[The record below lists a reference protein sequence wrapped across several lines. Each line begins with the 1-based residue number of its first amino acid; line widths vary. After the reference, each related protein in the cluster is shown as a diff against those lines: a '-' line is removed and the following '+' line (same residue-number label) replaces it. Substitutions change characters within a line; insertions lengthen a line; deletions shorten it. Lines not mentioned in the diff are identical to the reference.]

1 MGLPVILTHETEE
14 RNSQRVCLAI
24 VSHITSKSS
33 SNLAYYE
40 AHICISHANI
50 EIDKTVVQLTSV
62 RRRQKG
68 SRLAQVARYREDA
81 GCDWIECRPA

>member
-50 EIDKTVVQLTSV
+50 EIDKTRGTADVGPQAAEGQQTRTSSSV
-62 RRRQKG
+62 
-68 SRLAQVARYREDA
+68 S
-81 GCDWIECRPA
+81 